1 MSAPQPPLAGVI
13 GWPIGHSR
21 SPRLHGHWLRRYGV
35 DGYYVPIALSPED
48 FEAGVRSLPRLG
60 FRGVNVTIPH
70 KEAAFALADDRS
82 ARAAAIGAANTLVF
96 GADGAIHADNTDG
109 HGFLENLRQGAPG
122 WRADAG
128 PALVLGAGGAARG
141 VVRAL
146 LDAGAPELRIANRTR
161 SRAETLR
168 SEFGSRMV
176 ILDWAEAEAAA
187 AGAATIVNTTSLG
200 LDAGDAAPIAFTAA
214 DPDALATDIVYD
226 PLETPFLAAARA
238 RGLRTVDGLG
248 MLLHQAAP
256 GFEAWFGVRPDVDEA
271 LRAAVLAP

>member
-1 MSAPQPPLAGVI
+1 MSLDRPPLAGVI

-21 SPRLHGHWLRRYGV
+21 SPKLHGHWLRRYGI
-35 DGYYVPIALSPED
+35 DGYYVPIGLPPED
-48 FEAGVRSLPRLG
+48 FEAGLRALAKLG

-70 KEAAFALADDRS
+70 KETAFALADARS
-82 ARAAAIGAANTLVF
+82 PRAEAIGAANTLTF
-96 GADGAIHADNTDG
+96 GGDGAIHADNTDG
-109 HGFLENLRQGAPG
+109 YGFLENLRQEAPG

-146 LDAGAPELRIANRTR
+146 LEAGTPELRLANRTR
-161 SRAETLR
+161 ARADVLR
-168 SEFGSRMV
+168 SEFGARV
-176 ILDWAEAEAAA
+176 VALDWAQAEAATT
-187 AGAATIVNTTSLG
+187 GATTIVNTTSLG
-200 LDAGDAAPIAFTAA
+200 LAAQDGAPIGFAAA
-214 DPDALATDIVYD
+214 DPDALATDIVYE
-226 PLETPFLAAARA
+226 PLETPFLAAARR

-256 GFEAWFGVRPDVDEA
+256 GFEAWFGVRPEVDGA